1 MKIVELYI
9 EENDDES
16 GVESLSWVSEPA
28 THQQWLV
35 FNNESEC
42 NGSCELKKNIKGGES
57 FSSYIQM
64 GVDFRIE
71 DLTETEHQRFY
82 SPFSTANQSSREDN
96 SRELVR
102 YYYAVD
108 TGLGANLIKE
118 SRELCRDFIFAGLVY
133 RDEDLS
139 DMSRQLTGISG
150 SRNKIPRKPGADV
163 DLKDW
168 KMGKQCRHI
177 FRKLT
182 FKVPEDMT
190 PEQFASTLPTS
201 ASQSFSLAS
210 TNTYQDG
217 VAGISNRAGYIAG
230 LAGFSSENR
239 PMGYLQGLIVYP
251 TFKSMMDIEPKVLGW
266 SYVDI
271 EGTKGFIAGIPEDGF
286 FEDVTVEVIKSGT
299 IEETFYTDYPESAK
313 EAARVAVKRNEEL
326 GNPCATQVG
335 KIRAQ
340 QIIRGENLS
349 YETIKRTYSY
359 LSRAKEGYEKA
370 KSEGD
375 YNACSYISYGLWGGD
390 SMLNYTERVI
400 RQEEEDFYGNTGCI
414 GTLITEGVGELEA
427 IYKCSKNRRA
437 HITKPYYDPTDDNE
451 YSKFDDYV
459 EDREMVDG
467 IIELL
472 VEIDDIEERKK
483 VAYEAIDTLTGEG
496 VSFDLD
502 DFITRLGLKGQMT
515 FGRQT
520 FKDDLKYEI
529 TTVVMEPDRYI
540 VRKDHYTDELYYCVF
555 TKDTVKKMS
564 QKFFKMSNHK
574 NFNLEHTDFQLNG
587 GYVYESWLVG
597 QDPKKDKAY
606 ELGFNVN
613 AGTWMVS
620 LKWEDKEEFEKYVL
634 SNETLGI
641 SLEGNFLSR
650 DFNQHKEE
658 YSVIGEMD
666 GEPIFSTEEE
676 ALERASVIGCSGTHK
691 HGEGWMACSSHS
703 ILLDVRNSSFANE
716 YDIFIEEVKDII
728 NKK

>member
-9 EENDDES
+9 EEEDNES
-16 GVESLSWVSEPA
+16 GVSELSLVAEPA
-28 THQQWLV
+28 THYSWLV
-35 FNNESEC
+35 FNSDQC
-42 NGSCELKKNIKGGES
+42 NGTCQIKKDIKNGES
-57 FSSYIQM
+57 LASYIQM

-71 DLTETEHQRFY
+71 DVEMKNEKFY
-82 SPFSTANQSSREDN
+82 SPFSTSNRTSSEDN
-96 SRELVR
+96 DRELVR

-108 TGLGANLIKE
+108 TGMGANLIKE

-133 RDEDLS
+133 RDEDLT
-139 DMSRQLTGISG
+139 DMSRQLSTISG
-150 SRNKIPRKPGADV
+150 SRNKIPRTPGVSV
-163 DLKDW
+163 DLKNW

-177 FRKLT
+177 FRRLI
-182 FKVPEDMT
+182 FKVPEGMT
-190 PEQFASTLPTS
+190 KEEFASTLPTS

-210 TNTYQDG
+210 RNEYQDG

-230 LAGFSSENR
+230 LAGFSNENK
-239 PMGYLQGLIVYP
+239 PMGYIQGLIVYP
-251 TFKSMMDIEPKVLGW
+251 TFKSMMDTEPKVLGW
-266 SYVDI
+266 SFI
-271 EGTKGFIAGIPEDGF
+271 EVEGQRGFIAGIPDEDY
-286 FEDVTVEVIKSGT
+286 FEGVDVKVVESGM

-313 EAARVAVKRNEEL
+313 EAARVAIKRNEEL

-370 KSEGD
+370 KSEKD
-375 YNACSYISYGLWGGD
+375 YNACAYISYGLWGGD
-390 SMLNYTERVI
+390 SMLNYTERII

-427 IYKCSKNRRA
+427 IKKCSKDRRA
-437 HITKPYYDPTDDNE
+437 HITEPYYDPTDDNE

-467 IIELL
+467 IIDLIIE
-472 VEIDDIEERKK
+472 VDDLEERKK
-483 VAYEAIDTLTGEG
+483 VAYEAIETLTGEG
-496 VSFDLD
+496 VAFDLE
-502 DFITRLGLKGQMT
+502 DFIQRLGLQGQMV

-520 FKDDLKYEI
+520 FKDDVKYEI

-540 VRKDHYTDELYYCVF
+540 VRKDHYTDELYYVVF
-555 TKDTVKKMS
+555 TKDTVKKMA

-574 NFNLEHTDFQLNG
+574 NFNYEHSDLKLNG
-587 GYVYESWLVG
+587 GYVFESWLV
-597 QDPKKDKAY
+597 QNPETDKAR

-613 AGTWMVS
+613 QGTWMVS
-620 LKWEDKEEFEKYVL
+620 LKWDDKEEFEKYVL
-634 SNETLGI
+634 SQETLGI

-650 DFNQHKEE
+650 EFDKHKQE

-666 GEPIFSTEEE
+666 GEPIYSTEDE
-676 ALERASVIGCSGTHK
+676 ALKRASVIGCSGTHK
-691 HGEGWMACSSHS
+691 HGEGYMACQSHP
-703 ILLDVRNSSFANE
+703 ILQDVKNSSFASE

-728 NKK
+728 NKQ